1 MKEGTSVKDNELME
15 DIKKSG
21 ENEDFTIFQ
30 LYIKDGR
37 KMKNLLNNKSRKT
50 KEREKVR
57 KKKTTRKTMAEENQ
71 NSKKKI

>member
-57 KKKTTRKTMAEENQ
+57 KKTTRKTMAEENQ